1 MNSEPS
7 IWKSHLS
14 DCAIFY
20 ETIQG
25 RECEITLESRP
36 PYCDRGNFIA
46 KLFPEGELALSI
58 DGADLWPRYYFDYDR
73 AKLEVEAWLKKR
85 EQWIADANAAPNKDD
100 APLLAMSLF
109 AWLGEDE
116 LGSGEIGL
124 KAASCPAGI
133 IPMAATKRA
142 KMENSFIELQ
152 LALQQD
158 TYGKRI
164 ALVRF
169 AAVEIIKNAGGN
181 YDFGDSDFER
191 AGDAG

>member
-7 IWKSHLS
+7 VWKSHLN
-14 DCAIFY
+14 DCAIFF

-25 RECEITLESRP
+25 RECEISLESRP

-46 KLFPEGELALSI
+46 KLFPVGELALSI
-58 DGADLWPRYYFDYDR
+58 DGADRWPRYYFNYDT

-85 EQWIADANAAPNKDD
+85 EQWIADANAAPNKDA
-100 APLLAMSLF
+100 APLLATTLF

-116 LGSGEIGL
+116 MGSGEIGL
-124 KAASCPAGI
+124 KQASCPAGI
-133 IPMAATKRA
+133 IPMVATKRA
-142 KMENSFIELQ
+142 KMESPFIELQ
-152 LALQQD
+152 LALQQN

-169 AAVEIIKNAGGN
+169 TAVDIIKDAGGN
-181 YDFGDSDFER
+181 FDIGDLDLER
-191 AGDAG
+191 AGDTG